1 MKTELVIATFQKP
14 DYLRLCLSSLAG
26 QTHLPDGICIADD
39 GSDISTKNI
48 IDHFQSSYPELAVRH
63 MWHKNKG
70 FRKTK
75 ILNEAVRTSNTD
87 HLIFIDD
94 DCIMHPTFINRHIH
108 LAAARKFITGSVI
121 RLTQCFTDPVL
132 KSGEFRWDHG
142 GKPLEWKPR
151 SVSEA
156 LKSMPFHP
164 HIMAALDFL
173 SPVKCSWAGGNASTY
188 RDYILNVNGFD
199 EGMQYGAEDKEFG
212 ARLIN
217 LGLRGHH
224 LRYTAPLYH
233 LEHNRS
239 YVNDKQVEKN
249 RLILKATRSSRK
261 IRADNGIH

>member
-1 MKTELVIATFQKP
+1 
-14 DYLRLCLSSLAG
+14 
-26 QTHLPDGICIADD
+26 
-39 GSDISTKNI
+39 
-48 IDHFQSSYPELAVRH
+48 
-63 MWHKNKG
+63 
-70 FRKTK
+70 
-75 ILNEAVRTSNTD
+75 
-87 HLIFIDD
+87 
-94 DCIMHPTFINRHIH
+94 
-108 LAAARKFITGSVI
+108 
-121 RLTQCFTDPVL
+121 
-132 KSGEFRWDHG
+132 
-142 GKPLEWKPR
+142 
-151 SVSEA
+151 
-156 LKSMPFHP
+156 
-164 HIMAALDFL
+164 MAALDFL